1 MKARDGEA
9 GFTLIEA
16 LAAVAIIAAIL
27 AALAMVSGQWLP
39 NWRRGFEALQN
50 ADVIAQSLDRIVSDL
65 SSAEYAKLDPNG
77 GAPLFRGDAD
87 SVMFVR
93 AASGPDAGPH
103 LEYVRIGA
111 AATLAGVE
119 TQRSHASFAP
129 GPIGPFHDAATLL
142 RPPFRLKFG
151 YQQPN
156 GEWASSWSGAPT
168 LPRSIRLTVMNG
180 AAVAA
185 ATAFLLK
192 ATSGPDFSSQQ
203 APKTD
208 ETPEPEPK
216 SQ

>member
-1 MKARDGEA
+1 MKAPEA
-9 GFTLIEA
+9 QSGFTLIEA

-27 AALAMVSGQWLP
+27 GALAGVSGQWLP

-50 ADVIAQSLDRIVSDL
+50 ADVIAQSLDRIVADL
-65 SSAEYAKLDPNG
+65 SSAEYARLDPKG
-77 GAPLFRGDAD
+77 STPLFRGDAD
-87 SVMFVR
+87 AVMFVR
-93 AASGPDAGPH
+93 AASGPNAGPR

-111 AATLAGVE
+111 RSTKDGLE
-119 TQRSHASFAP
+119 TQRSRADFAP
-129 GPIGPFHDAATLL
+129 GPIGPFRDAATLL
-142 RPPFRLKFG
+142 RPPFRLKFA

-156 GEWASSWSGAPT
+156 GGWASSWGGEPT

-192 ATSGPDFSSQQ
+192 ATSGPEISSQQ
-203 APKTD
+203 APTT
-208 ETPEPEPK
+208 EGTPEPETK